1 MELINRNDR
10 VCLTLHCSEINKGG
24 TFRKE
29 TNRPDF
35 QTCYFNAANDEQ
47 VYNEFVGKWI
57 NESES
62 SDRIQ
67 KIMLYI
73 LVII

>member
-1 MELINRNDR
+1 MELINRNYR
-10 VCLTLHCSEINKGG
+10 VCLTLDCSEINKCG

-47 VYNEFVGKWI
+47 VYNEFVGK
-57 NESES
+57 
-62 SDRIQ
+62 
-67 KIMLYI
+67 
-73 LVII
+73 